1 MDVNQTFENY
11 QNFINEIPDDYSGD
25 ELEDFMEEPTDN
37 ENNVQKIVLN
47 YIHRMVLF
55 GMIYKETYYNH
66 IDDNITDQ
74 ILSFL

>member
-37 ENNVQKIVLN
+37 ENNVQKIVLQ

-66 IDDNITDQ
+66 IDDNITEQ

>member
-1 MDVNQTFENY
+1 MEVNQTFENY

-25 ELEDFMEEPTDN
+25 ELEDFMEQPPDN

-66 IDDNITDQ
+66 IDDNLTEQ

>member
-1 MDVNQTFENY
+1 MDVN
-11 QNFINEIPDDYSGD
+11 QNFINEISDDYSGSMSD
-25 ELEDFMEEPTDN
+25 ELEDFMEESSIEEN
-37 ENNVQKIVLN
+37 ENNVKKIVLN

-55 GMIYKETYYNH
+55 GMIYKENYYNN

>member
-66 IDDNITDQ
+66 IDDNITEQ

>member
-1 MDVNQTFENY
+1 MEVNQTFENY

-25 ELEDFMEEPTDN
+25 ELEDFMEEHPDN

-66 IDDNITDQ
+66 IDDNLTEQ

>member
-1 MDVNQTFENY
+1 MEVNQTFENY

-25 ELEDFMEEPTDN
+25 ELEDFMEEPPDN

-47 YIHRMVLF
+47 YIHQMVLF

-66 IDDNITDQ
+66 IDDNLTEQ

>member
-25 ELEDFMEEPTDN
+25 ELEDFMEEPPDN

-66 IDDNITDQ
+66 IDDNITEQ

>member
-1 MDVNQTFENY
+1 MEVNKTFENY

-25 ELEDFMEEPTDN
+25 ELEDFMEQPPDN
-37 ENNVQKIVLN
+37 ENNVQKIVLK

-66 IDDNITDQ
+66 IDDNLTDQ

>member
-1 MDVNQTFENY
+1 MDVNQTFEYY

>member
-25 ELEDFMEEPTDN
+25 ELEDFMEEPPDN

>member
-1 MDVNQTFENY
+1 
-11 QNFINEIPDDYSGD
+11 
-25 ELEDFMEEPTDN
+25 MEEPPDN

-47 YIHRMVLF
+47 SIHRMVLF

-66 IDDNITDQ
+66 IDDNLTEQ

>member
-1 MDVNQTFENY
+1 MEVNKTFENY

-25 ELEDFMEEPTDN
+25 ELEDFMEQPPDN

-66 IDDNITDQ
+66 IDDNLTDQ

>member
-1 MDVNQTFENY
+1 MEVNQTFENY

-25 ELEDFMEEPTDN
+25 ELEDFMEEPPDN

-66 IDDNITDQ
+66 IDDNLTEQ

>member
-25 ELEDFMEEPTDN
+25 ELEDFMEEPADN

-66 IDDNITDQ
+66 IDDNITEQ

>member
-1 MDVNQTFENY
+1 MMDDEQTFEYY

-25 ELEDFMEEPTDN
+25 ELEDFMEEPPVN
-37 ENNVQKIVLN
+37 EVQKIVLQ

-66 IDDNITDQ
+66 IDNNITEQ